1 MAPGSVRLLREA
13 VGGGAPVPLDSR
25 VALADQGVRDGTSVV
40 VEEITCTV
48 DYRASVH
55 EGAPRSMRGDFTAA
69 SFATL
74 LQNCT
79 MYHMRTVEGEDTPQS
94 IILNLEMA
102 VAVCSSGSGDYL
114 LMENPFLMLRDP
126 SQQLRDDV
134 FNLR

>member
-1 MAPGSVRLLREA
+1 VAPGSVRLLREA